1 MELLASIFFAVLFI
15 VLAISLWANRN
26 AEHVQRQRVAG
37 VRLEGSF
44 GAVLEGTPGAR
55 REPTRDTA
63 GPWHPVLRWA
73 GELLAQ
79 AGLDFAPETLLVSL
93 VALALA
99 GPALASIW
107 LQTDTAIIAGLSL
120 PFVPLFWLRRRRSQ
134 RLKTLAHQIP
144 YLLDTLKAA
153 LEAGHTLLRGLQM
166 AAQNNPEPL
175 ATELRVIVD
184 QVRVGVNLP
193 MALESMYRRVPIDDL
208 GFLADAVSVQ
218 EETGSS
224 LAQILKHVAQSIR
237 NRQRLADQIR
247 VLTSQSRMSAMIV
260 AALPGVILGAFSLM
274 RSDYTDILF
283 HDPLGNRMLEAAC
296 IMDVLAFFIMREI
309 ARVDY

>member
-1 MELLASIFFAVLFI
+1 MELLVAIFFAVLFI
-15 VLAISLWANRN
+15 VLAVSLWANRH
-26 AEHVQRQRVAG
+26 ADHLRRLRVAG
-37 VRLEGSF
+37 TRLVGSS
-44 GAVLEGTPGAR
+44 GAAPATTPGAR
-55 REPTRDTA
+55 RELARDATA
-63 GPWHPVLRWA
+63 PWYPLVRWA
-73 GELLAQ
+73 GDALAQ
-79 AGLDFAPETLLVSL
+79 AGLELAPETLLVSL
-93 VALALA
+93 VALTLA
-99 GPALASIW
+99 GPALAAIW
-107 LQTDTAIIAGLSL
+107 LPVNTALAGGLSIPL
-120 PFVPLFWLRRRRSQ
+120 VALFWLRDRRQR

-175 ATELRVIVD
+175 AGELRVIVD

-193 MALESMYRRVPIDDL
+193 LALEAMYRRVPIDDL
-208 GFLADAVSVQ
+208 SFLTDAVSVQ

-224 LAQILKHVAQSIR
+224 LAQILEHVAQSIR

-247 VLTSQSRMSAMIV
+247 VLTSQSRMSAIIV

-274 RSDYTDILF
+274 RGDYTAALF
-283 HDPLGNRMLEAAC
+283 HTPIGNRMLEAGCA
-296 IMDVLAFFIMREI
+296 MDVVAFFIMREI